1 MTLFFLKQRTYM
13 SAMMQKEEGATP
25 QASHSESKGPWD
37 IPGSGDSS
45 KAGGGKP
52 AAPSAS
58 GGDDDAKS
66 ANPWEPQSASSGR
79 ARGPSLEE
87 IFRRGGGK
95 GGGFS
100 GLPPRANGKSWWPMI
115 AGGLIAI
122 WILWTS
128 IHRLDQQEE
137 GVVTFFGKYSRT
149 VGSGI
154 SFTLPAPIEQ
164 MQKVD
169 ALQVRTTSI
178 GSASSKSENLVLTKD
193 QNLMDIA
200 FDIRWSIKS
209 PELYLFQL
217 DDPNAT
223 VQEIGESAMRAELA
237 NFDYNEAVGVA
248 RGTIEA
254 QVKQRMQAILDEYR
268 SGIAISSISIR
279 QSDPPEEVKA
289 AFREVNSAQQRRER
303 YLNQA
308 RAYASQVTE
317 LAAGQTTEFD
327 KIYEQYRQA
336 PEVTRR
342 RIYYETM
349 EQVLSKAD
357 KTIVES
363 GNVTPYLPLPEL
375 KRRAAAASEST
386 VTVSGK
392 Q

>member
-1 MTLFFLKQRTYM
+1 MPKANRIRLSGMTLFFLKRRTYM
-13 SAMMQKEEGATP
+13 SAMMQNEDGGAP
-25 QASHSESKGPWD
+25 QASHNESKGPWD
-37 IPGSGDSS
+37 LPGSGDRVG

-52 AAPSAS
+52 APHAASA
-58 GGDDDAKS
+58 GDDDAKS
-66 ANPWEPQSASSGR
+66 ANPWEPQGASSGR
-79 ARGPSLEE
+79 TRGPSLEE

-95 GGGFS
+95 GGGFG

-115 AGGLIAI
+115 GLGGLIAI

-217 DDPNAT
+217 DDPKAT
-223 VQEIGESAMRAELA
+223 VQEVGESAMRAELA

-248 RGTIEA
+248 RGTIEG

-268 SGIAISSISIR
+268 SGVAISSISIR

-303 YLNQA
+303 YLNEA

-317 LAAGQTTEFD
+317 LSRRPD
-327 KIYEQYRQA
+327 
-336 PEVTRR
+336 R
-342 RIYYETM
+342 RIR
-349 EQVLSKAD
+349 QDL
-357 KTIVES
+357 
-363 GNVTPYLPLPEL
+363 
-375 KRRAAAASEST
+375 
-386 VTVSGK
+386 
-392 Q
+392 